1 MVRPVILLVPPTSVE
16 MHSASAT
23 VALTT
28 TLTSMATV
36 KNVTGHAHVVAIVET
51 HVTNVIQ
58 PVRHATIHQAQADL
72 MNVLHVTV
80 ELNQIPT
87 DTVPVMTIMRELLTH
102 VTSNVMKDVP
112 TVPAPENMNA
122 FSVKLTTK

>member
-1 MVRPVILLVPPTSVE
+1 MMEPL
-16 MHSASAT
+16 
-23 VALTT
+23 
-28 TLTSMATV
+28 
-36 KNVTGHAHVVAIVET
+36 
-51 HVTNVIQ
+51 VTNVIQ

-87 DTVPVMTIMRELLTH
+87 DTVPVMTIMRDQLTH
-102 VTSNVMKDVP
+102 VTSNVMKDVQ

-122 FSVKLTTK
+122 FSVKLTTI

>member
-1 MVRPVILLVPPTSVE
+1 MVRPVILLVPPISLE
-16 MHSASAT
+16 LDLLSAT
-23 VALTT
+23 VASTT

-36 KNVTGHAHVVAIVET
+36 KNVTGHAHVVAMMEPL
-51 HVTNVIQ
+51 VTNVIQ

-87 DTVPVMTIMRELLTH
+87 DTVPVMTIMRDQLTH
-102 VTSNVMKDVP
+102 VTSNVMKDVQ

>member
-1 MVRPVILLVPPTSVE
+1 MVLPLILLVPPTSLE
-16 MHSASAT
+16 MDLLSAT
-23 VALTT
+23 VASTT

-36 KNVTGHAHVVAIVET
+36 KNVTGHAHVVAMMEA
-51 HVTNVIQ
+51 HVTNVTQ

-87 DTVPVMTIMRELLTH
+87 DTVPVMTIMRALLTH
-102 VTSNVMKDVP
+102 VTSNVMKDVQ

-122 FSVKLTTK
+122 FSVKLTTI